1 MTLNSNANARLMESA
16 VNPSSNRFRVLTRL
30 ARRYTAGA
38 VTVVASAV
46 VSPASANTITFE
58 MASFGAGFT
67 GPVTEDGFTY
77 STFGGGLFINAFGNP
92 GQDAEGTQ
100 TVGGGALKIV
110 SATGG
115 NFNFNALDFSAF
127 DFSGTG
133 SQTLRVEGFLGG
145 SSVGVDQYTLAN
157 TAIFSP
163 KYANWTTEAA
173 SVLAGQAISELDITL
188 NAGLIFNESVDNVVL
203 TPLQAAVPEPSSLP
217 LLGVAVIGAS
227 SIWLRRR
234 RRSTATNCRLDID
247 KFYN

>member
-1 MTLNSNANARLMESA
+1 MVLNANANARLMESA
-16 VNPSSNRFRVLTRL
+16 VNPSPSNGFRVLTRF

-38 VTVVASAV
+38 LTVMASAL
-46 VSPASANTITFE
+46 VSPGSANTITFE
-58 MASFGAGFT
+58 TASFGAGFT

-77 STFGGGLFINAFGNP
+77 STLSGGLFINVFGNP
-92 GQDAEGTQ
+92 GQDAEGTE

-145 SSVGVDQYTLAN
+145 SSVGVDQYTLNN
-157 TAIFSP
+157 TAIFDP

-173 SVLAGQAISELDITL
+173 SVLAGQAISEFDITL
-188 NAGLIFNESVDNVVL
+188 NAGSIFNENVDNVVL
-203 TPLQAAVPEPSSLP
+203 TPLQAAVPEPSSLT
-217 LLGVAVIGAS
+217 LLGAVVMGATS
-227 SIWLRRR
+227 VWLQRR
-234 RRSTATNCRLDID
+234 RRSAA
-247 KFYN
+247 